1 MIGDVIISL
10 ARKTTDK
17 IAGTGRVHFIK
28 NRFGPDGL
36 TLPTK
41 LNMSNGRIDMYQE
54 SSVKGRETKTEMD
67 EDSVTRK
74 SLATKYSEL
83 LGNSLG

>member
-1 MIGDVIISL
+1 
-10 ARKTTDK
+10 
-17 IAGTGRVHFIK
+17 
-28 NRFGPDGL
+28 
-36 TLPTK
+36 
-41 LNMSNGRIDMYQE
+41 MSNGRIDMYQE

>member
-1 MIGDVIISL
+1 
-10 ARKTTDK
+10 
-17 IAGTGRVHFIK
+17 VHFIK

-54 SSVKGRETKTEMD
+54 TSIKGKETRTEMD
-67 EDSVTRK
+67 EDTVTRK

-83 LGNSLG
+83 LGDSLG